1 MQVGHDSRRV
11 LTMQDIQQFYE
22 DNMAMIGSGAGAG
35 SAQNVIEY
43 NVKRPVDVDPTHLI
57 RPEPMP
63 AIFYTNILYPH
74 FYADSMAAPY
84 TRADQSVREGLQL
97 AAAASAPFNQG
108 CHFLQPYSPGCLLP
122 TIVPA
127 VELEAYMQQHYSGH
141 QNIGTCW
148 FTPGFPLESWQ
159 GSSSFFMEGYPGNK
173 TTVRTRQRSGLIEH
187 GLLSGCEVSG
197 ANNRSIEEQEQEQVQ
212 VQTSA
217 IVEEVVCVGAISGVG
232 RAEAQRPAA
241 RARRG
246 GSGFQSAQNLS
257 LSLFQPHPAVDQVPL
272 VIPDPVKVRAP
283 KKEKEIAFDLGLT
296 ISSNELIHLAG
307 ASSRHQVSTGVASA
321 TPTLTAPKVRGPS
334 PPKSN
339 DQIIQ
344 IASDSRMAANLS
356 ARGDTQRA
364 FLKNSR
370 YMKPIMD
377 ILQEFCH
384 LTMVQQ
390 TRKRPGHPP
399 VRQTGVRLIVEGEV
413 YEPADPR
420 LGLTRPA
427 PLGMATGNLPV
438 SLRLD
443 TASVVEIE
451 AEKKNLLKMLEEV
464 KTFTELQDQLHVIC
478 FIITGMDFQMYSAWE
493 YFQFIRSCGT

>member
-1 MQVGHDSRRV
+1 MQVGLDSRRV
-11 LTMQDIQQFYE
+11 LKMKDIPQFNE
-22 DNMAMIGSGAGAG
+22 NTATIGNGAGAG
-35 SAQNVIEY
+35 SAQNVREY
-43 NVKRPVDVDPTHLI
+43 HVERPVHVNPTHDMYHE
-57 RPEPMP
+57 RMP
-63 AIFYTNILYPH
+63 AIFYVNTLYPH
-74 FYADSMAAPY
+74 FYADSMAVHH
-84 TRADQSVREGLQL
+84 TEADRNMRETMQF

-108 CHFLQPYSPGCLLP
+108 CHFPQPYGPGCLLP

-127 VELEAYMQQHYSGH
+127 VEPEAYMQQHYGGQSRD
-141 QNIGTCW
+141 QNIGPCW
-148 FTPGFPLESWQ
+148 FSPGIPLESGQ
-159 GSSSFFMEGYPGNK
+159 GSSSSFMEGYPGNE
-173 TTVRTRQRSGLIEH
+173 TTAKTRQRSGLKELA
-187 GLLSGCEVSG
+187 LLPGCKVPTVKDES
-197 ANNRSIEEQEQEQVQ
+197 NQEQEQEQ
-212 VQTSA
+212 TSD
-217 IVEEVVCVGAISGVG
+217 IVEDVVCIGARSGVG

>member
-246 GSGFQSAQNLS
+246 GSGFQSAQNISIPLV
-257 LSLFQPHPAVDQVPL
+257 QAHPAVGQVPS
-272 VIPDPVKVRAP
+272 VIPDPLTLRA
-283 KKEKEIAFDLGLT
+283 KKKQKGIAVDSGLT
-296 ISSNELIHLAG
+296 ISPNQASYLAS
-307 ASSRHQVSTGVASA
+307 ASSSRHIPTRVASSA
-321 TPTLTAPKVRGPS
+321 PTLTAPNGSEPS

-339 DQIIQ
+339 DQVIEI
-344 IASDSRMAANLS
+344 SSNSRMAANLS
-356 ARGDTQRA
+356 AGDGDRQKTT
-364 FLKNSR
+364 LMTSR
-370 YMKPIMD
+370 FMRVLRE
-377 ILQEFCH
+377 ILQEVCH
-384 LTMVQQ
+384 LPIVQQ
-390 TRKRPGHPP
+390 ARQRPGHPA
-399 VRQTGVRLIVEGEV
+399 VRQIGGRLSVEGEAFD
-413 YEPADPR
+413 PAAAPR
-420 LGLTRPA
+420 VGSARAPA
-427 PLGMATGNLPV
+427 ANLPATV
-438 SLRLD
+438 
-443 TASVVEIE
+443 IE
-451 AEKKNLLKMLEEV
+451 LETEKQKLLKLLEEV
-464 KTFTELQDQLHVIC
+464 KSFNNSKINLILSVSSIQKCILKLVP
-478 FIITGMDFQMYSAWE
+478 
-493 YFQFIRSCGT
+493 